1 MTLRPRLQAF
11 AVVALLSA
19 GSIVAG
25 VGAQDVPLAPV
36 AIDSARVSLAGT
48 SNIHS
53 YTASTTA
60 VHVTRAQLA
69 NGAGSANWEAMLK
82 PGALEAFDVAT
93 AAATLTSPRE
103 GLDANSQDGAA
114 TSNRGSL

>member
-11 AVVALLSA
+11 AVIALLSA

-36 AIDSARVSLAGT
+36 AIDSARVSIAGT

-69 NGAGSANWEAMLK
+69 NGAGTAEFCARCEFF
-82 PGALEAFDVAT
+82 PGVARAT
-93 AAATLTSPRE
+93 RWAAAR
-103 GLDANSQDGAA
+103 A
-114 TSNRGSL
+114 

>member
-11 AVVALLSA
+11 AVIALLSA

-36 AIDSARVSLAGT
+36 AIDSARVSIAGT
-48 SNIHS
+48 
-53 YTASTTA
+53 TTA

-82 PGALEAFDVAT
+82 PGALEAFD
-93 AAATLTSPRE
+93 
-103 GLDANSQDGAA
+103 ANSQDGAA